1 MLFWLEERPCDRPTP
16 RRRSGVA
23 PLPAAC
29 HLAVMPEFIFTSGWH
44 FALTAAVILIA
55 QIVYV
60 VFGFGSGLIAV
71 GTLALVYPEIR
82 DVVVVLLLVVLP
94 AELGVAMGSWRR
106 IRWREA
112 GGLLTGVV
120 PGVVL
125 GSYILKTGSPTLVLT
140 ILGGFLVVISLVFL
154 GLRDGWRVRWPGW
167 VTPPTGLVSGVLTG
181 LFGTGGPPLIVY
193 YHLAGLDKSSFRG
206 NLMAVFVAMT
216 LLRVVN
222 YTAQGLITPPRL
234 WSGLALLPVS
244 LLGVW
249 IGQRIHVQL
258 PERVF
263 RRMTSALL
271 GAIGVMLLV
280 RTLG

>member
-1 MLFWLEERPCDRPTP
+1 
-16 RRRSGVA
+16 
-23 PLPAAC
+23 
-29 HLAVMPEFIFTSGWH
+29 MPEFVFTSGWH
-44 FALTAAVILIA
+44 LAITAAVILIA

-71 GTLALVYPEIR
+71 GTLALIYPDVR

-112 GGLLTGVV
+112 GGLLLGVV
-120 PGVVL
+120 PGVVA
-125 GSYILKTGSPTLVLT
+125 GSYVLSVGSPTLVLT
-140 ILGGFLVVISLVFL
+140 VLGAFLVLVSLVFL
-154 GLRDGWRVRWPGW
+154 MLRDGWRVRWPAW
-167 VTPPTGLVSGVLTG
+167 ITPPTGLLSGLLTG

-222 YTAQGLITPPRL
+222 YRAQGLITVPRL

-249 IGQRIHVQL
+249 IGQRIHISIS
-258 PERVF
+258 ERLF
-263 RRMTSALL
+263 RRLTSGLL
-271 GAIGVMLLV
+271 GAIGLMLLI
-280 RTLG
+280 RHLG

>member
-1 MLFWLEERPCDRPTP
+1 
-16 RRRSGVA
+16 
-23 PLPAAC
+23 
-29 HLAVMPEFIFTSGWH
+29 MPEFIFTSGWH
-44 FALTAAVILIA
+44 FAITAAVILIA

-71 GTLALVYPEIR
+71 GTLALIYPEIR

-94 AELGVAMGSWRR
+94 AELGVALSSWRR

-112 GGLLTGVV
+112 GGLLCGVV
-120 PGVVL
+120 PGVIA
-125 GSYILKTGSPTLVLT
+125 GSYILSVGSPDLVLT
-140 ILGGFLVVISLVFL
+140 VLGVFLVFISLVFL
-154 GLRDGWRVRWPGW
+154 ALRDGWRVTWPAW
-167 VTPPTGLVSGVLTG
+167 ITPPTGLVSGLLTG

-222 YTAQGLITPPRL
+222 YSAQGLITAPRL

-249 IGQRIHVQL
+249 IGNRIHVTI
-258 PERVF
+258 PEKRF
-263 RRMTSALL
+263 RQMTSALL

>member
-1 MLFWLEERPCDRPTP
+1 
-16 RRRSGVA
+16 
-23 PLPAAC
+23 
-29 HLAVMPEFIFTSGWH
+29 MPEFIFTSGWH
-44 FALTAAVILIA
+44 FAITAAVILIA

-71 GTLALVYPEIR
+71 GTLALIYPEIR

-94 AELGVAMGSWRR
+94 AELGVALGSWRR

-112 GGLLTGVV
+112 GGLLCGVV
-120 PGVVL
+120 PGVIA
-125 GSYILKTGSPTLVLT
+125 GSYILSVGSPDLVLT
-140 ILGGFLVVISLVFL
+140 VLGVFLVFISLVFL
-154 GLRDGWRVRWPGW
+154 ALRDGWRVTWPAW
-167 VTPPTGLVSGVLTG
+167 ITPPTGLVSGLLTG

-222 YTAQGLITPPRL
+222 YSAQGLITAPRL

-249 IGQRIHVQL
+249 IGNRIHVTI
-258 PERVF
+258 PEKRF
-263 RRMTSALL
+263 RQMTSALL

>member
-1 MLFWLEERPCDRPTP
+1 MT
-16 RRRSGVA
+16 
-23 PLPAAC
+23 
-29 HLAVMPEFIFTSGWH
+29 MPELVFTSGWH
-44 FALTAAVILIA
+44 LAITAMVILVA

-71 GTLALVYPEIR
+71 GSLALLYPDIR

-94 AELGVAMGSWRR
+94 AEVGVAAGSWRR

-112 GGLLTGVV
+112 GGLLVGVV
-120 PGVVL
+120 PGVIA
-125 GSYILKTGSPTLVLT
+125 GSYVLSIGSPTLVLT
-140 ILGGFLVVISLVFL
+140 VLGAFLVTVSFVFL
-154 GLRDGWRVRWPGW
+154 LMRDGWKVRWPRW
-167 VTPPTGLVSGVLTG
+167 ITPPTGLLSGLLTG

-222 YTAQGLITPPRL
+222 YGLQGLMTAPRL
-234 WSGLALLPVS
+234 WSGLVLLPVS

-249 IGQRIHVQL
+249 IGQQIHITIG
-258 PERVF
+258 ERLF
-263 RRMTSALL
+263 RRLTSGLL

-280 RTLG
+280 RHLG